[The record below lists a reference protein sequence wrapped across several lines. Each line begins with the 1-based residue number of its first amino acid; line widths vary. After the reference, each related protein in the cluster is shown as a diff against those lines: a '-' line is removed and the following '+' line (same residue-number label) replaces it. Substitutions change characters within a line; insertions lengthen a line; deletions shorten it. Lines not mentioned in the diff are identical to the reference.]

1 MTDKLNTLKEH
12 ITSIAANPKF
22 IHHKWFVKW
31 HLEIVERIALE
42 LCEAY
47 KEADKNLVLGLVW
60 IHDYAKIIDFD
71 NEHDFATMMQGK
83 DLLAE
88 LGFDEAYIEK
98 LMAYLVQ
105 FESYMSIDIA
115 TTPIEV
121 QIASSADAAAHMV
134 GPFFPLYWYENP
146 GKSIP
151 ELLESN
157 TKKLQK
163 DWERKITLPE
173 IRKQFAHSHKFLMA
187 MFGKLPEKL
196 L

>member
-1 MTDKLNTLKEH
+1 MTDKLNALREH
-12 ITSIAANPKF
+12 ITSISASLNF

-42 LCEAY
+42 LCEVY
-47 KEADKNLVLGLVW
+47 QEADKNLVLGLVW

-71 NEHDFATMMQGK
+71 NEHELATLMKGK

-88 LGFDEAYIEK
+88 LGFDAVYIEK
-98 LMAYLVQ
+98 LMDYLVQ
-105 FESYMSIDIA
+105 FESYMNIDIA
-115 TTPIEV
+115 STPIEV

-146 GKSIP
+146 SKTIP

-157 TKKLQK
+157 IKKLQK

-173 IRKQFAHSHKFLMA
+173 VKKQFAELHKSMMTMA
-187 MFGKLPEKL
+187 GKLPERFL
-196 L
+196 